1 MLSFELSTDEQD
13 HASQVEMHSVI
24 WFTPLRTLIG
34 SVLDVMKNCPLPS
47 SSPSLAAILI
57 AAGLMLPHF
66 HTEAQPDLRWLAHDR
81 DQPQPTIV
89 QPPTASTPDQA
100 GRPPGDAIVLFDGS
114 DLSQWA
120 AMDGSPS
127 RWITRDGYM
136 ECVRG
141 SGYIRTLRN
150 FGDCQLHIEWA
161 APARPEGDGQGRGNS
176 GVFFGGTRYEIQVL
190 DSYQNPTYAD
200 GSASAVYGQHAPL
213 VNVSRPPGEWQS
225 YDIVYTAPRFDGGG
239 QLLSPARITVFHN
252 GVLVQNNVELTG
264 PTTWLERPPYQAHPE
279 KLPISLQDHGN
290 PVRFRN
296 IWVRELGEP
305 GRPEYTLADSVLDG
319 YVGEYDRGRN
329 DIVRV
334 RRAPEG
340 LLSMTMSGATFL
352 MFAES
357 PSKFFA
363 KTTDVRSEFQ
373 TTEKEKVLVISV
385 GEGAMRA
392 TKVK

>member
-1 MLSFELSTDEQD
+1 MKKRPFSF
-13 HASQVEMHSVI
+13 SV
-24 WFTPLRTLIG
+24 PA
-34 SVLDVMKNCPLPS
+34 
-47 SSPSLAAILI
+47 LATVLI
-57 AAGLMLPHF
+57 AAGLLLPHF
-66 HTEAQPDLRWLAHDR
+66 QSEAQPDPRWLAHDR
-81 DQPQPTIV
+81 DEPHPPVV
-89 QPPTASTPDQA
+89 QPPTASTPDRP

-127 RWITRDGYM
+127 RWIVRDGYM

-161 APARPEGDGQGRGNS
+161 APATPEGHGQGRGNS
-176 GVFFGGTRYEIQVL
+176 GVFFGRTRYEIQVL
-190 DSYQNPTYAD
+190 DSYDNPTYAD
-200 GSASAVYGQHAPL
+200 GSAGSVYGQYSPL

-225 YDIVYTAPRFDGGG
+225 YDILYTAPRFDAEG
-239 QLLSPARITVFHN
+239 QLLSPARITAFHN
-252 GVLVQNNVELTG
+252 GVLVQHNVQLTG
-264 PTTWLERPPYQAHPE
+264 PTAWLGRPPYSAHPE
-279 KLPISLQDHGN
+279 KLPIALQDHGN

-305 GRPEYTLADSVLDG
+305 RRPEYTLADALLDS
-319 YVGEYDRGRN
+319 YVGEYELGRN
-329 DIVRV
+329 NMVQV
-334 RRAPEG
+334 RRAPDG
-340 LLSMTMSGATFL
+340 LLTLTFSGTTFH

-357 PSKFFA
+357 PTRFFA
-363 KTTDVRSEFQ
+363 KTTDVRCEFQ
-373 TTEKEKVLVISV
+373 FTDKEKELVISV